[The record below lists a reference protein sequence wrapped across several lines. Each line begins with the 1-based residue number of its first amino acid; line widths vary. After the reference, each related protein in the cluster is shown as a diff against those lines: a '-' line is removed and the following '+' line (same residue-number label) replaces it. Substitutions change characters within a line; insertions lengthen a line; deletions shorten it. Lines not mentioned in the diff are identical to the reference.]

1 MKPFPGMA
9 LQRTVVHKSPKGK
22 MSENDH
28 GGKSWVGARGLV
40 EGKGPLG

>member
-28 GGKSWVGARGLV
+28 GASRFRNEIGIQDGGK
-40 EGKGPLG
+40 